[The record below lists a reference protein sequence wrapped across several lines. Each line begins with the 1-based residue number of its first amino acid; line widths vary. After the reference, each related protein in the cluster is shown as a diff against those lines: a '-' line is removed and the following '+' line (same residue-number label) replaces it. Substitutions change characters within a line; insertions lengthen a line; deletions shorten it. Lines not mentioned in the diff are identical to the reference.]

1 MRVIVRQL
9 ENFWAAADPPV
20 NSPNI
25 SARRERCGRASTPE
39 KFLTRV

>member
-1 MRVIVRQL
+1 MRVIVRQF

-20 NSPNI
+20 NSPDI
-25 SARRERCGRASTPE
+25 SARRERCGLASIPE